1 MKILWL
7 NIRRRPLLFA
17 GLALCFAASGCRK
30 AEAPSNSGQPRQ
42 AAKPQPSS
50 GNRISLSRDQVAKL
64 FDLKSHPDAIIL
76 GPVDPAAL
84 TESQR
89 KFGVAPT
96 PDPRVEYQPGII
108 IMEHGDQAIR
118 SFGSDGM
125 TWTFDA
131 SAPHVNEFQMGKI
144 VFATGRAC
152 GRIIMLKPQGD
163 TVKVILGPVQLTEII
178 RSGSFAMNAPLDLDK
193 MIPYVYP
200 DFPQSADTPNHANT
214 AGFPAPEDHWNRT
227 IVVSR
232 ITKTGKWIPAT
243 MTKIT
248 ANGQRSRYQRIGN
261 RWSSV
266 DDAGEGFSFPVTAP
280 RFSKPH
286 LQRVLWTGQV
296 VEPVQQQL
304 GQIPGLGGFHRP
316 GPLTI
321 QPLNIPPIPHV
332 PNINLN
338 DGGIEQAIGHATT
351 AGVTYSYEKNGVN
364 FVVTAMVEFK
374 GANVQFFLVVPRGNT
389 PLSAG
394 LNLSGDVA
402 ITVHL
407 NSHTNQDFHVN
418 LQKKIWLNVSLSI
431 PLGAVTA
438 VPLNLTFDQGLRVN
452 TGFSAKTSILNAD
465 GTYIFTG
472 GLTAGVVDGHF
483 VARPDLTVSSTAD
496 VGNTA
501 EGISI
506 GITSMLVGG
515 DTRAMVGLGAGPFN
529 AGVYATLQYT
539 ATILR
544 GTDIGAACRQGTIEA
559 YLDEGVGYSL
569 PKFVVDAVN
578 FFLSFVTDV
587 RIERVGSLLSTDP
600 QRLFHGC
607 SAYPTNC
614 AGHCTG

>member
-1 MKILWL
+1 MQILGVKIQ
-7 NIRRRPLLFA
+7 RRALMYA

-30 AEAPSNSGQPRQ
+30 AEAPSNPGQPRQ

-50 GNRISLSRDQVAKL
+50 GNRISLSRDQVSTL

-76 GPVDPAAL
+76 SPVDPAAL

-131 SAPHVNEFQMGKI
+131 GAPHVNEFQMGKI

-152 GRIIMLKPQGD
+152 GRIIMLKPEGD

-178 RSGSFAMNAPLDLDK
+178 RSGSFAMDAPLDLDK

-200 DFPQSADTPNHANT
+200 DFPQAAEPPGHANT
-214 AGFPAPEDHWNRT
+214 SGLPGPEDHWNRT

-232 ITKTGKWIPAT
+232 ITKGGKWIPVT
-243 MTKIT
+243 MTKI
-248 ANGQRSRYQRIGN
+248 AADGQRNRYQRIGR
-261 RWSSV
+261 RWSSM
-266 DDAGEGFSFPVTAP
+266 DDAEGGSSFPVI
-280 RFSKPH
+280 RSGFSEPH
-286 LQRVLWTGQV
+286 LQRAVWQA
-296 VEPVQQQL
+296 PDQQQYR
-304 GQIPGLGGFHRP
+304 QIPGLGGFHQPRIP
-316 GPLTI
+316 TI

-332 PNINLN
+332 PNIDLS
-338 DGGIEQAIGHATT
+338 DGGIEQAIGHLTT
-351 AGVTYSYEKNGVN
+351 AGVTYSYEKNGVTV
-364 FVVTAMVEFK
+364 VVTAMVEFR
-374 GANVQFFLVVPRGNT
+374 GARVQFFLVVPRGNT

-402 ITVHL
+402 VTVHV
-407 NSHTNQDFHVN
+407 NSHTTQDFHIN
-418 LQKKIWLNVSLSI
+418 IQKKIWLNVSLSI
-431 PLGAVTA
+431 PLGLVTA
-438 VPLNLTFDQGLRVN
+438 TPLNLTFDQGLRVN

-472 GLTAGVVDGHF
+472 GLTAGVINGRF

-496 VGNTA
+496 VGNTV
-501 EGISI
+501 EGISL

-529 AGVYATLQYT
+529 AGVYATLVYT
-539 ATILR
+539 ATMLR
-544 GTDIGAACRQGTIEA
+544 ATDVGAACRQGTIEA

-569 PKFVVDAVN
+569 PQFVVDAVN

-600 QRLFHGC
+600 QRLFHGD
-607 SAYPTNC
+607 SSYPAHC
-614 AGHCTG
+614 AGP